1 MLKII
6 TSLTLFVTG
15 MLANVQSE
23 TRTVSSFNK
32 LEITDGVE
40 IIFTQ
45 SDNYSVRAEASDG
58 LGLSTLLTESKNN
71 TLKISCNGNLNE
83 TVRVYVSAPE
93 IISVKAGKNSKIVFT
108 DQLSTNTFD
117 LSLASGATFNGSV
130 KSAGETV
137 LRGKSGSV
145 FNIRLETGAL
155 AANFQSG
162 AKVNLSG
169 TSGKTSIRTS
179 DNSLCSARNFRA
191 GKAHVKAT
199 GNSSVIIS
207 VKEEIAVDVND
218 DATVKYFGFPGKTS
232 VNPEAVAVSV
242 GNMKSLITQN

>member
-40 IIFTQ
+40 IIYTQ

-58 LGLSTLLTESKNN
+58 LGLSTLLTESKNH
-71 TLKISCNGNLNE
+71 TLKISCNGNLSE

-93 IISVKAGKNSKIVFT
+93 IISLKAGKNSKIVFT
-108 DQLSTNTFD
+108 DQVSTSKFD
-117 LSLASGATFNGSV
+117 LTLASGATFKGSV
-130 KSAGETV
+130 NSAGETS
-137 LRGKSGSV
+137 LRGKSGAV
-145 FNIRLETGAL
+145 FNIRLETDAL
-155 AANFQSG
+155 AANFQGG

-169 TSGKTSIRTS
+169 TSGKTFIRTS
-179 DNSLCSARNFRA
+179 DNALCSAQNF
-191 GKAHVKAT
+191 KAEKLQVKAT
-199 GNSSVIIS
+199 GNSTVVIS
-207 VKEEIAVDVND
+207 VKEEIAVEVND
-218 DATVKYFGFPGKTS
+218 FATVKYFGFPDKTS
-232 VNPEAVAVSV
+232 VNPEAVSMST
-242 GNMKSLITQN
+242 GNLKSLVTQN